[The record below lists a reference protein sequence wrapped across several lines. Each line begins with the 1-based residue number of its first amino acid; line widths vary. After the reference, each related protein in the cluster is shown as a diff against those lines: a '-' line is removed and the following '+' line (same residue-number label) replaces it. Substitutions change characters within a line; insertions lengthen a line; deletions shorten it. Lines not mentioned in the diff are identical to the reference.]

1 MLTMNYL
8 TVQIHKDNNAVSA
21 EAARITQNYLI
32 EVLHKKDEATILL
45 ATGDSQIKFLE
56 ILTNSREIDWSR
68 INFFHLDEYLDI
80 DREHPASFR
89 TYLYEKVEKRIK
101 AKSFHYLSG
110 GSSEPLKEC
119 ERYSKLLKR
128 KQVDICFLG
137 IGANGHLAFNEPQ
150 IKNFNDFDLVKI
162 TELDL
167 NTRWSQV
174 YQNHFESI
182 DEVPKY
188 ALTVT
193 IPMILSV
200 NKILCLATGKNK
212 AKITKIMLQE
222 NISSHCPSS
231 FLREHSNAV
240 LLLDRDSASLL

>member
-1 MLTMNYL
+1 MNSL
-8 TVQIHKDNNAVSA
+8 TVQIYKNNNAVST

-32 EVLHKKDEATILL
+32 EVLRKKNEATILL
-45 ATGDSQIKFLE
+45 ATGNSQIKFLE
-56 ILTNSREIDWSR
+56 ILTNSTEIDWSR

-80 DREHPASFR
+80 DGKHPASFR
-89 TYLYEKVEKRIK
+89 TYLYEKVEKRIQ

-110 GSSEPLKEC
+110 SSSEPLKEC

-150 IKNFNDFDLVKI
+150 IKKFNDFDLVKI

-193 IPMILSV
+193 IPMILSA
-200 NKILCLATGKNK
+200 NKILCLAVGKNK
-212 AKITKIMLQE
+212 AKIAKIMLQE
-222 NISSHCPSS
+222 NISSYCPSS
-231 FLREHSNAV
+231 FLREHPDAV